1 MPKKM
6 IIVSGLKPL
15 SRLGLEA
22 GWIGPPPNDGSS
34 AKSVILTPLM
44 RWKTLIID
52 DGFDSWMTGDM
63 PKPHGLGEGGR

>member
-22 GWIGPPPNDGSS
+22 GWIGAPSATDELSAISDMVTPPLYVES
-34 AKSVILTPLM
+34 A
-44 RWKTLIID
+44 
-52 DGFDSWMTGDM
+52 F
-63 PKPHGLGEGGR
+63 